1 MKTNKLYLL
10 SFLLAFSCNKER
22 VGLFYNQ
29 AVDNDKNKDKDPR
42 REIVEFLIEPK
53 FNTAVTETLSAVI
66 NPKDNV
72 LHLVFPPNVPVGE
85 FFPTI
90 ALSSAKEQVAPP
102 SGEKVDFASMQTYT
116 VTAANGEQRTY
127 TTNVLQQNLVPS
139 SSKVLLFWLDKKRNS
154 ALSESVVGRVDAA
167 DENLIWFDAQNII
180 ENNFLVSLTLENP
193 KAKYV
198 FKEDGLEVSA
208 TQALDFKKTI
218 TCEVSNTISKQMQ
231 IYTLKVNQKNIVE
244 NLENTVGLYD
254 VLWRGKIDKVL
265 DFTTDKNVFNQLS
278 HLEYTKTKDI
288 FDVKINETVYLYGL
302 DMPQIADIEVKPKSS
317 KAQVAIS
324 CTDTPCAGK
333 FTVNIISQDGSKTGV
348 YYIQYESTNNRIQ
361 EIKPTDTWTLGKE
374 YRLNKSELLLQNTD
388 AIKLM
393 SQTQPNVIIATPQIP
408 TAQVLVSGINAL
420 GAIGVAWTITV
431 QAQAGNKATY
441 TVNWEQINCSGT
453 GTESGF
459 ILNPKEE
466 WEVFCWQNIPIG
478 TTTLMDRNLGATAVA
493 SNFNDKNNATV
504 GYYYQWNA
512 KAPLGR
518 LDDAVQIQANWDKLP
533 LQVQTHNQN
542 AWDTQ
547 KDPCPEGYSTP
558 ANMVD
563 FTNSQANISTAKFLQ
578 NDVVDAVSGNIT
590 STTISPLGQFW
601 TRESAAFGV
610 NYATARTFS
619 ANAGKTD
626 SPEIYRKTGLPIR
639 CVKK

>member
-10 SFLLAFSCNKER
+10 SFCLAFSCNKER

-29 AVDNDKNKDKDPR
+29 AVDKDKDKDKDTR

-53 FNTAVTETLSAVI
+53 FNTDVKETLSAVI

-90 ALSSAKEQVAPP
+90 VLSSAKEQVAPP
-102 SGEKVDFASMQTYT
+102 SGEKVDFASVQTYM

-127 TTNVLQQNLVPS
+127 TTNVLQQNVVPS
-139 SSKVLLFWLDKKRNS
+139 SSKVLLFWLDKKRNNNLTET
-154 ALSESVVGRVDAA
+154 AIGKADAA
-167 DENLIWFDAQNII
+167 DENTIVFDVQNAADIH
-180 ENNFLVSLTLENP
+180 FLVSLALENP
-193 KAKYV
+193 TAKYV
-198 FKEDGLEVSA
+198 FKEDGIEVPA
-208 TQALDFKKTI
+208 TQTLDFNKTI
-218 TCEVSNTISKQMQ
+218 TCEVSNTLSKQMQ
-231 IYTLKVNQKNIVE
+231 IYTLTANKKNIVE

-254 VLWRGKIDKVL
+254 VLWKEKIDKVL
-265 DFTTDKNVFNQLS
+265 DFTTDKNLLNQLS
-278 HLEYTKTKDI
+278 HVEYAKTKDI
-288 FDVKINETVYLYGL
+288 FEVQINETVYLYGL
-302 DMPQIADIEVKPKSS
+302 DMPQMTDIEVKPKNS
-317 KAQVAIS
+317 KARVTIA

-333 FTVNIISQDGSKTGV
+333 FKVNITSQDGSKTGV

-374 YRLNKSELLLQNTD
+374 YRLNKSELLLQNND

-393 SQTQPNVIIATPQIP
+393 SQTQPVGIIATPQIP
-408 TAQVLVSGINAL
+408 IAQVDVLDINAL
-420 GAIGVAWTITV
+420 GSGVAWKITV

-459 ILNPKEE
+459 VLNPKEE
-466 WEVFCWQNIPIG
+466 WEVFCWQNITIG
-478 TTTLMDRNLGATAVA
+478 TTTLMDRNLGAMQTA
-493 SNFNDKNNATV
+493 SSFTDSKNETV

-518 LDDAVQIQANWDKLP
+518 LDAAVQIQANWDKLP
-533 LQVQTHNQN
+533 LQAQTHNQN

-547 KDPCPEGYSTP
+547 KDPCPEGYSTTSSTQMNTL
-558 ANMVD
+558 AN
-563 FTNSQANISTAKFLQ
+563 NIDDAKLVENEIFDVASNLTTAKY
-578 NDVVDAVSGNIT
+578 
-590 STTISPLGQFW
+590 ISAYW
-601 TRESAAFGV
+601 TK
-610 NYATARTFS
+610 NYINNNKAYARIFDQSNNTQEPTF
-619 ANAGKTD
+619 
-626 SPEIYRKTGLPIR
+626 IKTGLPIR
-639 CVKK
+639 CVKN